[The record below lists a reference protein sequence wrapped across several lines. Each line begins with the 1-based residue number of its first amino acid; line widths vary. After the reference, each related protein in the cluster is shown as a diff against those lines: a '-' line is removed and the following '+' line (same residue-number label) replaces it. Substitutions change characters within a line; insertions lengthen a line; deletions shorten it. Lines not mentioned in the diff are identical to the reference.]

1 MWIKRI
7 MLFVGGLFVMSL
19 GVGLSIKSGLGVTP
33 ISSIPYSLTLASGAN
48 IGITTIIFN
57 AILVFLQI
65 PILKKRF
72 KAKRL
77 LQLINTVMFGYFTDL
92 SLWILSPMPGLPLD
106 VNFTLL
112 IVSMFLIAVGI
123 LIYMPANIAPLPGEG
138 VVEAISL
145 AYNKRFSKVKVCFDT
160 SMVVLSLIICGL
172 FTADIF
178 GSVNIGTILAAIF
191 IGIIIRYLTELYEKI
206 TGKSITVVNK
216 ENSGYERIKI
226 TKELIKRIIYYIIG
240 VCILSFAV
248 GVSIKSELGV
258 TPINSIPYAIAL
270 IANIDVG
277 LSSVLFYL
285 VVIFIQKPIL
295 KDKYHPKRLLQLVS
309 AFLFGYFVDFSLWV
323 MAPIQN
329 LSLMGKFLMLALS
342 IVLIAVGILIMMPAN
357 IAPLPGEGLIEAIAI
372 AADRKFSSV
381 KICIDSSMV
390 IITVILCWIFLGD
403 VLGSV
408 SAGTIISAAC
418 TGFVVRQF
426 HDLYRYFTGKDI
438 RVVNKE

>member
-7 MLFVGGLFVMSL
+7 ILFVGGLFVMSL

-33 ISSIPYSLTLASGAN
+33 ISSIPYSLTLASGVN

-138 VVEAISL
+138 VVEVISF

-172 FTADIF
+172 FTSDIF

-216 ENSGYERIKI
+216 EN
-226 TKELIKRIIYYIIG
+226 
-240 VCILSFAV
+240 
-248 GVSIKSELGV
+248 
-258 TPINSIPYAIAL
+258 
-270 IANIDVG
+270 
-277 LSSVLFYL
+277 
-285 VVIFIQKPIL
+285 
-295 KDKYHPKRLLQLVS
+295 
-309 AFLFGYFVDFSLWV
+309 
-323 MAPIQN
+323 
-329 LSLMGKFLMLALS
+329 
-342 IVLIAVGILIMMPAN
+342 
-357 IAPLPGEGLIEAIAI
+357 
-372 AADRKFSSV
+372 
-381 KICIDSSMV
+381 
-390 IITVILCWIFLGD
+390 
-403 VLGSV
+403 
-408 SAGTIISAAC
+408 
-418 TGFVVRQF
+418 
-426 HDLYRYFTGKDI
+426 
-438 RVVNKE
+438 

>member
-33 ISSIPYSLTLASGAN
+33 ISSIPYSLTLASGVN

-92 SLWILSPMPGLPLD
+92 SLWILSPMPGLPFD

-145 AYNKRFSKVKVCFDT
+145 AYNKRFSKVKVCFDI

-172 FTADIF
+172 FTSDIF

-216 ENSGYERIKI
+216 EN
-226 TKELIKRIIYYIIG
+226 
-240 VCILSFAV
+240 
-248 GVSIKSELGV
+248 
-258 TPINSIPYAIAL
+258 
-270 IANIDVG
+270 
-277 LSSVLFYL
+277 
-285 VVIFIQKPIL
+285 
-295 KDKYHPKRLLQLVS
+295 
-309 AFLFGYFVDFSLWV
+309 
-323 MAPIQN
+323 
-329 LSLMGKFLMLALS
+329 
-342 IVLIAVGILIMMPAN
+342 
-357 IAPLPGEGLIEAIAI
+357 
-372 AADRKFSSV
+372 
-381 KICIDSSMV
+381 
-390 IITVILCWIFLGD
+390 
-403 VLGSV
+403 
-408 SAGTIISAAC
+408 
-418 TGFVVRQF
+418 
-426 HDLYRYFTGKDI
+426 
-438 RVVNKE
+438 

>member
-7 MLFVGGLFVMSL
+7 ILFVGGLFVMSL

-33 ISSIPYSLTLASGAN
+33 ISSIPYSLTLVSGVN

-172 FTADIF
+172 FTSDIF

-216 ENSGYERIKI
+216 EN
-226 TKELIKRIIYYIIG
+226 
-240 VCILSFAV
+240 
-248 GVSIKSELGV
+248 
-258 TPINSIPYAIAL
+258 
-270 IANIDVG
+270 
-277 LSSVLFYL
+277 
-285 VVIFIQKPIL
+285 
-295 KDKYHPKRLLQLVS
+295 
-309 AFLFGYFVDFSLWV
+309 
-323 MAPIQN
+323 
-329 LSLMGKFLMLALS
+329 
-342 IVLIAVGILIMMPAN
+342 
-357 IAPLPGEGLIEAIAI
+357 
-372 AADRKFSSV
+372 
-381 KICIDSSMV
+381 
-390 IITVILCWIFLGD
+390 
-403 VLGSV
+403 
-408 SAGTIISAAC
+408 
-418 TGFVVRQF
+418 
-426 HDLYRYFTGKDI
+426 
-438 RVVNKE
+438 

>member
-7 MLFVGGLFVMSL
+7 ILFVGGLFVMSL

-33 ISSIPYSLTLASGAN
+33 ISSIPYSLTLASGVN

-92 SLWILSPMPGLPLD
+92 SLWILSPMPGLPFD

-172 FTADIF
+172 FTSDIF

-216 ENSGYERIKI
+216 EN
-226 TKELIKRIIYYIIG
+226 
-240 VCILSFAV
+240 
-248 GVSIKSELGV
+248 
-258 TPINSIPYAIAL
+258 
-270 IANIDVG
+270 
-277 LSSVLFYL
+277 
-285 VVIFIQKPIL
+285 
-295 KDKYHPKRLLQLVS
+295 
-309 AFLFGYFVDFSLWV
+309 
-323 MAPIQN
+323 
-329 LSLMGKFLMLALS
+329 
-342 IVLIAVGILIMMPAN
+342 
-357 IAPLPGEGLIEAIAI
+357 
-372 AADRKFSSV
+372 
-381 KICIDSSMV
+381 
-390 IITVILCWIFLGD
+390 
-403 VLGSV
+403 
-408 SAGTIISAAC
+408 
-418 TGFVVRQF
+418 
-426 HDLYRYFTGKDI
+426 
-438 RVVNKE
+438 

>member
-7 MLFVGGLFVMSL
+7 ILFVGGLFVMSL
-19 GVGLSIKSGLGVTP
+19 GVSLSIKSGLGVTP

-92 SLWILSPMPGLPLD
+92 SLWILSSMPGLPLD

-138 VVEAISL
+138 VVESISL

-172 FTADIF
+172 FTSDIF

-206 TGKSITVVNK
+206 SGKSITVVNK
-216 ENSGYERIKI
+216 EN
-226 TKELIKRIIYYIIG
+226 
-240 VCILSFAV
+240 
-248 GVSIKSELGV
+248 
-258 TPINSIPYAIAL
+258 
-270 IANIDVG
+270 
-277 LSSVLFYL
+277 
-285 VVIFIQKPIL
+285 
-295 KDKYHPKRLLQLVS
+295 
-309 AFLFGYFVDFSLWV
+309 
-323 MAPIQN
+323 
-329 LSLMGKFLMLALS
+329 
-342 IVLIAVGILIMMPAN
+342 
-357 IAPLPGEGLIEAIAI
+357 
-372 AADRKFSSV
+372 
-381 KICIDSSMV
+381 
-390 IITVILCWIFLGD
+390 
-403 VLGSV
+403 
-408 SAGTIISAAC
+408 
-418 TGFVVRQF
+418 
-426 HDLYRYFTGKDI
+426 
-438 RVVNKE
+438 

>member
-7 MLFVGGLFVMSL
+7 ILFVGGLFVMSL

-33 ISSIPYSLTLASGAN
+33 ISSIPYSLTLASGVN

-123 LIYMPANIAPLPGEG
+123 LIYMPANIAPLPGGG

-172 FTADIF
+172 FTSDIF

-216 ENSGYERIKI
+216 EN
-226 TKELIKRIIYYIIG
+226 
-240 VCILSFAV
+240 
-248 GVSIKSELGV
+248 
-258 TPINSIPYAIAL
+258 
-270 IANIDVG
+270 
-277 LSSVLFYL
+277 
-285 VVIFIQKPIL
+285 
-295 KDKYHPKRLLQLVS
+295 
-309 AFLFGYFVDFSLWV
+309 
-323 MAPIQN
+323 
-329 LSLMGKFLMLALS
+329 
-342 IVLIAVGILIMMPAN
+342 
-357 IAPLPGEGLIEAIAI
+357 
-372 AADRKFSSV
+372 
-381 KICIDSSMV
+381 
-390 IITVILCWIFLGD
+390 
-403 VLGSV
+403 
-408 SAGTIISAAC
+408 
-418 TGFVVRQF
+418 
-426 HDLYRYFTGKDI
+426 
-438 RVVNKE
+438 

>member
-1 MWIKRI
+1 
-7 MLFVGGLFVMSL
+7 MSL

-33 ISSIPYSLTLASGAN
+33 ISSIPYSLTLASGVN

-72 KAKRL
+72 KSKRL

-92 SLWILSPMPGLPLD
+92 SLWILSPMPGLPFD

-123 LIYMPANIAPLPGEG
+123 LIYMSANIAPLPGEG

-172 FTADIF
+172 FTSDIF

-216 ENSGYERIKI
+216 EN
-226 TKELIKRIIYYIIG
+226 
-240 VCILSFAV
+240 
-248 GVSIKSELGV
+248 
-258 TPINSIPYAIAL
+258 
-270 IANIDVG
+270 
-277 LSSVLFYL
+277 
-285 VVIFIQKPIL
+285 
-295 KDKYHPKRLLQLVS
+295 
-309 AFLFGYFVDFSLWV
+309 
-323 MAPIQN
+323 
-329 LSLMGKFLMLALS
+329 
-342 IVLIAVGILIMMPAN
+342 
-357 IAPLPGEGLIEAIAI
+357 
-372 AADRKFSSV
+372 
-381 KICIDSSMV
+381 
-390 IITVILCWIFLGD
+390 
-403 VLGSV
+403 
-408 SAGTIISAAC
+408 
-418 TGFVVRQF
+418 
-426 HDLYRYFTGKDI
+426 
-438 RVVNKE
+438 

>member
-7 MLFVGGLFVMSL
+7 ILFVGGLFVMSL

-72 KAKRL
+72 KSKRL

-92 SLWILSPMPGLPLD
+92 SLWILSPMHDLPLD

-123 LIYMPANIAPLPGEG
+123 LIYMPANIAPLPGEW

-172 FTADIF
+172 FTSDIF

-191 IGIIIRYLTELYEKI
+191 IGIIIRYLTEFYEKI

-216 ENSGYERIKI
+216 EN
-226 TKELIKRIIYYIIG
+226 
-240 VCILSFAV
+240 
-248 GVSIKSELGV
+248 
-258 TPINSIPYAIAL
+258 
-270 IANIDVG
+270 
-277 LSSVLFYL
+277 
-285 VVIFIQKPIL
+285 
-295 KDKYHPKRLLQLVS
+295 
-309 AFLFGYFVDFSLWV
+309 
-323 MAPIQN
+323 
-329 LSLMGKFLMLALS
+329 
-342 IVLIAVGILIMMPAN
+342 
-357 IAPLPGEGLIEAIAI
+357 
-372 AADRKFSSV
+372 
-381 KICIDSSMV
+381 
-390 IITVILCWIFLGD
+390 
-403 VLGSV
+403 
-408 SAGTIISAAC
+408 
-418 TGFVVRQF
+418 
-426 HDLYRYFTGKDI
+426 
-438 RVVNKE
+438 

>member
-1 MWIKRI
+1 
-7 MLFVGGLFVMSL
+7 MSL

-33 ISSIPYSLTLASGAN
+33 ISSIPYSLALASGVN

-92 SLWILSPMPGLPLD
+92 SLWILSPMPDLPLD

-112 IVSMFLIAVGI
+112 IVSMFLIAAGI

-172 FTADIF
+172 FTSDIF

-216 ENSGYERIKI
+216 EN
-226 TKELIKRIIYYIIG
+226 
-240 VCILSFAV
+240 
-248 GVSIKSELGV
+248 
-258 TPINSIPYAIAL
+258 
-270 IANIDVG
+270 
-277 LSSVLFYL
+277 
-285 VVIFIQKPIL
+285 
-295 KDKYHPKRLLQLVS
+295 
-309 AFLFGYFVDFSLWV
+309 
-323 MAPIQN
+323 
-329 LSLMGKFLMLALS
+329 
-342 IVLIAVGILIMMPAN
+342 
-357 IAPLPGEGLIEAIAI
+357 
-372 AADRKFSSV
+372 
-381 KICIDSSMV
+381 
-390 IITVILCWIFLGD
+390 
-403 VLGSV
+403 
-408 SAGTIISAAC
+408 
-418 TGFVVRQF
+418 
-426 HDLYRYFTGKDI
+426 
-438 RVVNKE
+438 